1 MWEVVYNAIAGGD
14 GVRRGVKDS
23 DEIPDKEIC
32 HSQRYHTVMRPCGL
46 TRGGRWT
53 QQGHPSDRSNQF
65 VPVASA
71 RVSPQIQQR
80 LRCTCDRSLGEPR
93 LPRHGSKQ
101 RSGVGGKA
109 EWDGELIHLKSF
121 FTPPHHPHCD
131 LNTIL
136 VTAVIESLKST

>member
-1 MWEVVYNAIAGGD
+1 MVYNAIAGGD

-32 HSQRYHTVMRPCGL
+32 HSQGYCTVMRPCGL

-71 RVSPQIQQR
+71 RVSPQTQQK
-80 LRCTCDRSLGEPR
+80 LRRTCDRSLGEPR

-101 RSGVGGKA
+101 RSGEWGGGSR
-109 EWDGELIHLKSF
+109 ERDGELIHLKSF

>member
-32 HSQRYHTVMRPCGL
+32 HSQGYCTVMRPCGL

-71 RVSPQIQQR
+71 RVSPQTQQK
-80 LRCTCDRSLGEPR
+80 LRRTCDRSLGEPR

-101 RSGVGGKA
+101 RSREWGGKA
-109 EWDGELIHLKSF
+109 ERETENWFIWKASLLHPTTPIVTLIRFWSRL
-121 FTPPHHPHCD
+121 
-131 LNTIL
+131 
-136 VTAVIESLKST
+136 SLSH

>member
-1 MWEVVYNAIAGGD
+1 MVYNAIAGGD

-32 HSQRYHTVMRPCGL
+32 HSQGYCTVTRPCGL
-46 TRGGRWT
+46 TRGGCWT

-71 RVSPQIQQR
+71 RVSPQTQQK
-80 LRCTCDRSLGEPR
+80 LRRTCDRSLGEPR

-101 RSGVGGKA
+101 RSREWGGKA
-109 EWDGELIHLKSF
+109 ERE
-121 FTPPHHPHCD
+121 TE
-131 LNTIL
+131 N
-136 VTAVIESLKST
+136 